1 MLNGSSW
8 AGTEMSLAAL
18 LGNSMIRTAWLA
30 LLCLIGVGIMAAV
43 KVTTASRATP
53 SVPMLSEQKDPRIP
67 LTQGVAA
74 ISVARPEPDKPE
86 PSNKS
91 DRVDVNVDIQPTVT
105 RVTPMVVE
113 PANPQ
118 RDTAPVLKLVS
129 RHWRDPLAPKLVKPV
144 SRPTGKSTDKRAAR
158 RASPR
163 E

>member
-8 AGTEMSLAAL
+8 TRTEMSFAAL

-53 SVPMLSEQKDPRIP
+53 SVPIVSEQKEPRIP
-67 LTQGVAA
+67 VTQGVAV
-74 ISVARPEPDKPE
+74 ISVARPEPEKTE
-86 PSNKS
+86 PSTKS
-91 DRVDVNVDIQPTVT
+91 DRVGVNVDVRPAVT

-129 RHWRDPLAPKLVKPV
+129 RHWRDPLAPKVVQPV
-144 SRPTGKSTDKRAAR
+144 SRPTGKSAEKRTAR